1 MDLANSERYVSLQA
15 AQRLRWHSSI
25 PIHSWIR
32 DSHMP
37 IGILVRA
44 YAYAS

>member
-1 MDLANSERYVSLQA
+1 MDLANSKRYVSLQA
-15 AQRLRWHSSI
+15 AQRLRLHSSI
-25 PIHSWIR
+25 PMHSWIR
-32 DSHMP
+32 DSNMP